1 MSAQASE
8 RHHGPFPA
16 GRVPLSPARMWCP
29 RGDLSAQR
37 RGHTGMQPITS
48 ADVLTS
54 PDMP

>member
-8 RHHGPFPA
+8 RHHRGATA
-16 GRVPLSPARMWCP
+16 GYLVLSPAQMLCP
-29 RGDLSAQR
+29 RGDLNAQR

>member
-29 RGDLSAQR
+29 RGDLNAQR

-48 ADVLTS
+48 AYVLTS